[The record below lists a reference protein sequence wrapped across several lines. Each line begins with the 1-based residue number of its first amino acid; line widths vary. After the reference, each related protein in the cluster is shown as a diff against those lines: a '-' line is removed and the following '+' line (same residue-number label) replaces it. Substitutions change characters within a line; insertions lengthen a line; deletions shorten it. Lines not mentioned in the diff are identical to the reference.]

1 MSTTK
6 KRPLSYGNPSL
17 PDPAWVAPTED
28 AMRKLSL
35 LRENWDTYGA
45 PRIDPAM
52 INAALTL
59 LQQVM
64 RSDTPAPSV
73 VPTSR
78 GGVQLEWH
86 TKGIDMELEFL
97 TPAHSHLMFDD
108 QRTSTAWEAEITSDL
123 SQFAQAIAL
132 LSRP

>member
-1 MSTTK
+1 
-6 KRPLSYGNPSL
+6 
-17 PDPAWVAPTED
+17 
-28 AMRKLSL
+28 MRKLSL
-35 LRENWDTYGA
+35 LRDNWDTYGA

-52 INAALTL
+52 INGALTL

-86 TKGIDMELEFL
+86 TNGIDMELEFL
-97 TPAHSHLMFDD
+97 TPTHSHLMFED
-108 QRTSTAWEAEITSDL
+108 QRSGTAWEADLISDFT
-123 SQFAQAIAL
+123 QFAQTIAL